1 MRCATF
7 FIRMVKNT
15 QREELV
21 KTGILRILSESN
33 GPVGSTTITREL
45 VKRGFFINERT
56 VRNYLKSLE
65 EKGFVS
71 SHGKNGR
78 SITEAGLQDL
88 VGSLTYQRLDFV
100 LTRYLSLAYSVT
112 FTPRSSRG
120 RIVANVTILNKNS
133 LEKALRVLGNLKDAN
148 LLLAPYL
155 KIIDEEESYENISVD
170 KGKTVLLTVCNLTID
185 GIFIRSGIPIIL
197 KYGGILQ
204 FVNKMPI
211 RFVELMSYEGTT
223 VPPLEVFTY
232 SNMTSITSFLKTGS
246 GMIPANYRE
255 IPKEALDKV
264 NSTLS
269 ELSSIGWKTL
279 SIIGLPEE
287 PLLGIPV
294 GTGRCGVTI
303 VSGVTPTAALRE
315 IGLDV
320 EVFAPHC
327 LAKIEDMKLME

>member
-1 MRCATF
+1 MGKHA
-7 FIRMVKNT
+7 
-15 QREELV
+15 QREEPV
-21 KTGILRILSESN
+21 KIGILRILSES
-33 GPVGSTTITREL
+33 GEPVGSTTITKEL
-45 VKRGFFINERT
+45 VKRGLFINERT

-65 EKGFVS
+65 DKGLVL

-78 SITEAGLQDL
+78 SITEAGLQEL
-88 VGSLTYQRLDFV
+88 IESLTYQRLDFV

-112 FTPRSSRG
+112 FTSRSNRG
-120 RIVANVTILNKNS
+120 RIVANATLIGKGFLDRALEVLRSLNDS
-133 LEKALRVLGNLKDAN
+133 G

-155 KIIDEEESYENISVD
+155 KIIDEDESYENISVD
-170 KGKTVLLTVCNLTID
+170 RGRTALLTVCNLTVD
-185 GIFIRSGIPIIL
+185 GILIRSGIPLIL

-204 FVNKMPI
+204 FVNRKPV

-232 SNMTSITSFLKTGS
+232 RNMTSIMGFLKTGA
-246 GMIPANYRE
+246 GLIPANYRE
-255 IPKEALDKV
+255 IPREARDRV
-264 NSTLS
+264 ESILS
-269 ELSSIGWKTL
+269 ELSSIGWKNL

-294 GTGRCGVTI
+294 GAGRCGVSI

-315 IGLDV
+315 MGLDV

-327 LAKIEDMKLME
+327 LAKIDDMKLIE

>member
-1 MRCATF
+1 
-7 FIRMVKNT
+7 MVKNT
-15 QREELV
+15 QREEPV
-21 KTGILRILSESN
+21 KIWILRILSESN

-65 EKGFVS
+65 QKGFVL

-78 SITEAGLQDL
+78 SITEAGLQEL

-112 FTPRSSRG
+112 FTPRSNRG
-120 RIVANVTILNKNS
+120 RVVANVTLLDKNH
-133 LEKALRVLGNLKDAN
+133 LEKALGVLNSLKDAK

-170 KGKTVLLTVCNLTID
+170 KGKTALLTVCNLTVD
-185 GIFIRSGIPIIL
+185 GVLIRSGIPIIL

-204 FVNKMPI
+204 FVNRVPI

-255 IPKEALDKV
+255 IPKEAREKV
-264 NSTLS
+264 EAILS

-294 GTGRCGVTI
+294 SAGRCGVSI
-303 VSGVTPTAALRE
+303 VSGVTPTATLRE

-327 LAKIEDMKLME
+327 LAKIEDMRLIE

>member
-1 MRCATF
+1 VPVGA
-7 FIRMVKNT
+7 IV
-15 QREELV
+15 
-21 KTGILRILSESN
+21 
-33 GPVGSTTITREL
+33 PVGSTTITREL
-45 VKRGFFINERT
+45 VKRGLFINERT

-65 EKGFVS
+65 QKGFVS

-78 SITEAGLQDL
+78 SITRAGLQEL
-88 VGSLTYQRLDFV
+88 VSSLTYQRLDFV

-112 FTPRSSRG
+112 FTPRSNRG
-120 RIVANVTILNKNS
+120 KVVANVTLMDKNY
-133 LEKALRVLGNLKDAN
+133 LEKALEVLNSLKDAN

-155 KIIDEEESYENISVD
+155 KIIDEEESYENISVE
-170 KGKTVLLTVCNLTID
+170 KGKTALLTVCNLTVD
-185 GIFIRSGIPIIL
+185 GILIRSGIPIIL

-204 FVNKMPI
+204 FVDKTPV

-223 VPPLEVFTY
+223 VPPLEIFTY
-232 SNMTSITSFLKTGS
+232 SNRTSITSFLKTGS

-255 IPKEALDKV
+255 IPKEARERV
-264 NSTLS
+264 ESIFS
-269 ELSSIGWKTL
+269 ELSSIGWKLL

-294 GTGRCGVTI
+294 STGRCGVSI
-303 VSGVTPTAALRE
+303 ASGITPTAALRE

-327 LAKIEDMKLME
+327 LAKIEDMKLMK

>member
-1 MRCATF
+1 
-7 FIRMVKNT
+7 MVKNT
-15 QREELV
+15 QREEPV
-21 KTGILRILSESN
+21 KIGILRILSESN
-33 GPVGSTTITREL
+33 SPVGSTTITREL
-45 VKRGFFINERT
+45 VKRGLFINERT

-65 EKGFVS
+65 QKGLVS

-78 SITEAGLQDL
+78 SITETGLQEL

-112 FTPRSSRG
+112 FTPRSNRG
-120 RIVANVTILNKNS
+120 RVVANVTLLDKNH
-133 LEKALRVLGNLKDAN
+133 LEKALGVLNSLKDAK

-170 KGKTVLLTVCNLTID
+170 KGKTALLTVCNLTVD
-185 GIFIRSGIPIIL
+185 GILIRSGIPIIL

-204 FVNKMPI
+204 FVNKTPV

-232 SNMTSITSFLKTGS
+232 SNMTSITNFLKTGS

-255 IPKEALDKV
+255 IPKEAREKV
-264 NSTLS
+264 ESILS

-294 GTGRCGVTI
+294 SAGRCGVSI
-303 VSGVTPTAALRE
+303 VSGVTPTATLRE
-315 IGLDV
+315 IGLNV